1 MCFLRNYLCA
11 NPCEN
16 LRNLCNILANMDV
29 IGDISEVTPSLY
41 VSAGSVITDQKLRDL
56 GITLVINSTQ
66 ELNNYQPPK
75 ESSIEVIKVPVKDLS
90 DTDLGCYFKVKYLS
104 SELEHYCGL
113 KYI

>member
-1 MCFLRNYLCA
+1 
-11 NPCEN
+11 
-16 LRNLCNILANMDV
+16 MDV

-41 VSAGSVITDQKLRDL
+41 VSAGTVITDQKLRDL

-66 ELNNYQPPK
+66 ELNNYRPPK

-104 SELEHYCGL
+104 SQIEHNCGL

>member
-16 LRNLCNILANMDV
+16 LRNLCNILVNMDV

-66 ELNNYQPPK
+66 ELNNYRPPK

-90 DTDLGCYFKVKYLS
+90 DTDLGCYFKVKYS
-104 SELEHYCGL
+104 SP
-113 KYI
+113 YIEQYGGF

>member
-1 MCFLRNYLCA
+1 
-11 NPCEN
+11 
-16 LRNLCNILANMDV
+16 MDV

-41 VSAGSVITDQKLRDL
+41 VSAGSVIADQNLRDL

-90 DTDLGCYFKVKYLS
+90 DTDLGCYFKVNYLS
-104 SELEHYCGL
+104 FEIEHYCGL